1 MSEDEEPAT
10 RPTLPP
16 HALRSGQHIR
26 EYRIDSLLG
35 EGGFGIV
42 YLATELVLERRVAI
56 KEYLPTSIATRN
68 PGTLPV
74 HVKSPIDEETFA
86 LGLKSFVNEARLL
99 ARFDHPAL
107 VKVHRFWEENGT
119 AYMVMPYYEGR
130 TLQSALEKLGR
141 RPTEAEL
148 RQWLEPLLDALH
160 VLHAAQCYHRDIAPD
175 NILITDGGPLLL
187 DFGAARR
194 VIGDQQKTL
203 TVVLKPG
210 FAPIE
215 QYGESSGLHQGA
227 WTDVYALGGVLYA
240 AITGA
245 RPLPAVSRLMDDRQP
260 RVSDTAAGRYSAPF
274 LHAID
279 TALSLRPQHRPQS
292 VAEFRVLMDTPVA
305 VAGDAPD
312 IDLNLTMDGEFDVP
326 ADSARHA
333 PPPPAPVRAER
344 AVSRGQPA
352 PAPTPTPTA
361 TAAGPASASSSRRG
375 VVVGGAVGVG
385 LLAFAAWFLTRPAAA
400 PEVAEVPPPV
410 PAPVPAPVATPA
422 PTPEVVTMPASAP
435 TQAPPPPAPAP
446 EPAPAPALSP
456 APAPAPAPAPEAA
469 PAPAIAKPRPERAEP
484 RVARPAAEPPP
495 SIDPAKRTKCGD
507 ILAKG
512 SLEPL
517 TAAETAYLRRECR

>member
-1 MSEDEEPAT
+1 MSESAPEPPT

-16 HALRSGQHIR
+16 HALRSGQQIR
-26 EYRIDSLLG
+26 DYRIDGLLG

-56 KEYLPTSIATRN
+56 KEYLPTSIATRSA
-68 PGTLPV
+68 GTLPV
-74 HVKSPIDEETFA
+74 HVKSPVDEETFA

-130 TLQSALEKLGR
+130 TLQGALERLGR
-141 RPTEAEL
+141 RPNEAEL
-148 RQWLEPLLDALH
+148 REWLEPLLDALH

-227 WTDVYALGGVLYA
+227 WTDVYALAGVLYA

-245 RPLPAVSRLMDDRQP
+245 RPVPAVSRLMDDSQP
-260 RVSDTAAGRYSAPF
+260 RVSETAAGRYSAPF

-326 ADSARHA
+326 ADAARVA
-333 PPPPAPVRAER
+333 SPPPPAPAPER
-344 AVSRGQPA
+344 AARAAPKPQQALPA
-352 PAPTPTPTA
+352 TRR
-361 TAAGPASASSSRRG
+361 SALM
-375 VVVGGAVGVG
+375 GGAVGIG
-385 LLAFAAWFLTRPAAA
+385 LLAFAAWFLTRPTAVPA
-400 PEVAEVPPPV
+400 VAEVPV
-410 PAPVPAPVATPA
+410 PAPAPAPA
-422 PTPEVVTMPASAP
+422 PTPLPTPAPAPEVVAMPASAP
-435 TQAPPPPAPAP
+435 APTPVPEPEPPPPAPAP
-446 EPAPAPALSP
+446 EPIA
-456 APAPAPAPAPEAA
+456 APAPAPATVKPKPERTEPRVTRPAPEA
-469 PAPAIAKPRPERAEP
+469 
-484 RVARPAAEPPP
+484 PPV
-495 SIDPAKRTKCGD
+495 IDAAKRAKCGD